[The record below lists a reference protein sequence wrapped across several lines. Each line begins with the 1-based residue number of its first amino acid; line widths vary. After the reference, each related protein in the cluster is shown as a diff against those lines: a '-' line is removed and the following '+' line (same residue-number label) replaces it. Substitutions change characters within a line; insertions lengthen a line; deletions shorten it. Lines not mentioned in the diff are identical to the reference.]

1 MPYLKSIK
9 SQIMKKVFLLTAAL
23 IVVAMSFSTESM
35 AVVSSTKSIESIKAT
50 PPAAVMN
57 SFVSI
62 FGNVPVRQWKLRS
75 DGNWRA
81 HFLRNGIAWE
91 ATFTAAGVLVKSER
105 DRK

>member
-1 MPYLKSIK
+1 
-9 SQIMKKVFLLTAAL
+9 MKKIILLTTALFLGVIAISAAPV
-23 IVVAMSFSTESM
+23 ITSPKNVES
-35 AVVSSTKSIESIKAT
+35 VKAT

-57 SFVSI
+57 SFVSM

-91 ATFTAAGVLVKSER
+91 ATFTPAGVLVKSER
-105 DRK
+105 ASK